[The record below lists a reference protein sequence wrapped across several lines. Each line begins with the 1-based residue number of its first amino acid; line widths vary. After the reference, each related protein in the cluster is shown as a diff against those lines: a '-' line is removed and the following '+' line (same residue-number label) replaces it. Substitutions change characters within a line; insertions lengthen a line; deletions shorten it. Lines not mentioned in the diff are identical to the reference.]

1 MSASVFSNQWYRV
14 AGLHP
19 RLRSQVRVTRQIYRN
34 EVWYVLAD
42 PVSGRFHRMN
52 AAAYA
57 FVGRCDGRRTVD
69 AVSDAMQTL
78 DPDGALT
85 QEEIVRLLVH
95 LNQRGLV
102 QCEITP
108 DVEAIFHREQQ
119 EQRQERRLAVNPL
132 AFRVRL
138 GDPSAF
144 LDHFDPWLRLLFSW
158 PLLFAWLMLL
168 LAGAVIAAMNFSE
181 LESHAR
187 TWMGTP
193 RFLLIAWLLYPGI
206 KAIHELSHAL
216 AVRRF
221 GGEVHQVG
229 VSLMLL
235 TPAPFVDASAASAF
249 RYSAQRLVVSAA
261 GIITELVIAAIAL
274 VAWLLVEPGMVRDV
288 ALVIAVI
295 GSVSTL
301 LFNGNPLLRF
311 DGYYVLCDALDLPN
325 LATRSKAWWR
335 YVLLNRVVG
344 IPNVPSPEPAR
355 GEKPWLYFY
364 APASGVYKVGISLAI
379 VGWIGSWS
387 MVLGLV
393 AGAGVAFAM
402 VVKPVFQVWRNLLNM
417 TLPEVMRRR
426 VLRTGAGISV
436 ALLIVFA
443 GVPFPFATVAQGV
456 VWVPEQA
463 QVRTGTDGFIVSLEA
478 RHGDR
483 VEAGQVLA
491 RLEDTHLV
499 ADALRLTSQLDA
511 LDADLYQAML
521 RDPVKARNVEEEIG
535 RVRAQLARVQELQG
549 LLVLRAGVTGQLV
562 MPRQADT
569 EGAFVPRG
577 ALLGH
582 VLTDDAASL
591 RVVLEQ
597 DVAALVRDDT
607 RGVVVQLA
615 EQPGESIP
623 ARLLRTVPAATERL
637 PSAALGEHAGG
648 SFPVDPA
655 DKDHLQTPTPVFV
668 LDVVL
673 DGRVLERA
681 GGRAWVR
688 FDHGWTP
695 LVVQWG
701 RRLKQLFLR
710 HFDPTA

>member
-1 MSASVFSNQWYRV
+1 MNVSVFSNQWYRV

-19 RLRSQVRVTRQIYRN
+19 RLRSQVRVTRQIYRD

-57 FVGRCDGRRTVD
+57 FVGRCDGRHTVD
-69 AVSDAMQTL
+69 AVSEAL
-78 DPDGALT
+78 HAHDPDAALT
-85 QEEIVRLLVH
+85 QDEIVRLLVH

-119 EQRQERRLAVNPL
+119 EQRRERRLAVNPL

-138 GDPSAF
+138 GDPSAL
-144 LDHFDPWLRLLFSW
+144 LDRFEPWLRVLFSW
-158 PLLFAWLMLL
+158 PLLLAWLTLL
-168 LAGAVIAAMNFSE
+168 LVGLSIAAMNFSE

-193 RFLLIAWLLYPGI
+193 RFMLIAWLLYPPI

-229 VSLMLL
+229 ISLMLL

-249 RYSAQRLVVSAA
+249 RYSAQRMVVSAA
-261 GIITELVIAAIAL
+261 GIITEMAIAAMAL
-274 VAWLLVEPGMVRDV
+274 IVWLLVEPGLVRDT
-288 ALVIAVI
+288 ALVVAVI
-295 GSVSTL
+295 GGVSTV

-344 IPNVPSPEPAR
+344 IPNVPSPEPGR

-364 APASGVYKVGISLAI
+364 APLSGVYRVGISLAI
-379 VGWIGSWS
+379 VSWIGSWS
-387 MVLGLV
+387 MVLGLL
-393 AGAGVAFAM
+393 AGAGVAFA
-402 VVKPVFQVWRNLLNM
+402 VVLKPAFLVWRNLLQM
-417 TLPEVMRRR
+417 ALPEVMRRR

-436 ALLIVFA
+436 GLLVLLA
-443 GVPFPFATVAQGV
+443 GVPFPFASVAQGV
-456 VWVPEQA
+456 VWIPEQA
-463 QVRTGTDGFIVSLEA
+463 QLRTGAEGFIVSLEA

-483 VEAGQVLA
+483 VEAGQVLV
-491 RLEDTHLV
+491 RLEDSRLL
-499 ADALRLTSQLDA
+499 ADSARLNSQLNA

-521 RDPVKARNVEEEIG
+521 RDPVKAGNVAEEIS
-535 RVRAQLARVQELQG
+535 RVKAQLARVQELQG
-549 LLVLRAGVTGQLV
+549 LLVLRAGVTGMLV
-562 MPRQADT
+562 MPRQSDT

-582 VLTDDAASL
+582 ILTGEPASL
-591 RVVLEQ
+591 RVAVEQ
-597 DVAALVRDDT
+597 DVAALVRGDT
-607 RGVVVQLA
+607 RGVTVQLA

-623 ARLLRTVPAATERL
+623 ARLLRTVPAATEKL

-668 LDVVL
+668 FDVVL
-673 DGRVLERA
+673 DGRVQERA

>member
-1 MSASVFSNQWYRV
+1 MNTSVFSNQWYRV

-57 FVGRCDGRRTVD
+57 FVGRCDGRHTVD
-69 AVSDAMQTL
+69 AVSEAL
-78 DPDGALT
+78 HAHDPDCALT
-85 QEEIVRLLVH
+85 QDEIVRLLVH

-108 DVEAIFHREQQ
+108 DMEAIFHREQQ
-119 EQRQERRLAVNPL
+119 EQRQARRLAVNPL

-138 GDPSAF
+138 GDPSVL
-144 LDHFDPWLRLLFSW
+144 LDRFEPWLRLLFSW
-158 PLLFAWLMLL
+158 PLLLAWLALVTAG
-168 LAGAVIAAMNFSE
+168 LAIAAMNFSE
-181 LESHAR
+181 LASHAR

-229 VSLMLL
+229 ISLMLL

-249 RYSAQRLVVSAA
+249 RYSAQRLIVSAA
-261 GIITELVIAAIAL
+261 GIITELVVAAIAL
-274 VAWLLVEPGMVRDV
+274 IVWLLVEPGLVRDA
-288 ALVIAVI
+288 ALVVAVI
-295 GSVSTL
+295 GGVSTV

-335 YVLLNRVVG
+335 YVLLNRLAG
-344 IPNVPSPEPAR
+344 IPNVPSPEPGR
-355 GEKPWLYFY
+355 SEKPWLYLY
-364 APASGVYKVGISLAI
+364 APASGVYRVGISLAI
-379 VGWIGSWS
+379 IGWIGSWS
-387 MVLGLV
+387 MVLGVL
-393 AGAGVAFAM
+393 AGAGVAFA
-402 VVKPVFQVWRNLLNM
+402 VVFKPVFLVWRNLLLM
-417 TLPEVMRRR
+417 PLPEVMRRR
-426 VLRTGAGISV
+426 VLRIGVAASV
-436 ALLIVFA
+436 ILLILVA
-443 GVPFPFATVAQGV
+443 GVPLPFATVAQGV
-456 VWVPEQA
+456 VWIPEQA
-463 QVRTGTDGFIVSLEA
+463 QLRVGAEGFIAALEA

-483 VEAGQVLA
+483 VEAGQELV
-491 RLEDTHLV
+491 RLEDSQLA
-499 ADALRLTSQLDA
+499 ADAVRLTSQLDA
-511 LDADLYQAML
+511 LDADLYQGMV
-521 RDPVKARNVEEEIG
+521 RDPVKAANVEEEIG
-535 RVRAQLARVQELQG
+535 RVKAHLARVQELQG
-549 LLVLRAGVTGQLV
+549 LLVLRAGASGTLV
-562 MPRQADT
+562 MPRQSDT

-582 VLTDDAASL
+582 ILTGEAAIV
-591 RVVLEQ
+591 RVVVEQ

-607 RGVVVQLA
+607 HSVVVQMA
-615 EQPGESIP
+615 ELPGESIP
-623 ARLLRTVPAATERL
+623 ARLLRTIPAATERL

-648 SFPVDPA
+648 SFAVDPA

-668 LDVVL
+668 FDVIL
-673 DGRVLERA
+673 DGHVHERA

-710 HFDPTA
+710 NFDPSA